1 MTKATTAEAMTL
13 PFHMRRHTGR
23 CARSTQRFFMMA
35 ALLVAIIMVSTG
47 AATDASPHSGCGVRT
62 YADSCIDACCV
73 WCPASIDNATTTITT
88 TAAVSDLSGET
99 RQVTTAP
106 RGSCHDRDQAP
117 CGAAG
122 VSRPAIECYVELGV
136 ALAILAGVLGSGAG
150 LCYARR
156 WWVRRRAARLN
167 AVAAQSRLKS
177 RSGERALTMVDIP
190 YAELEG
196 GRLAYY
202 ASPYALAGDVERVPA
217 QDQDADKTD
226 RARTGVCQTQ

>member
-1 MTKATTAEAMTL
+1 
-13 PFHMRRHTGR
+13 MRRCSVITL
-23 CARSTQRFFMMA
+23 
-35 ALLVAIIMVSTG
+35 LLVTIILVSRVV
-47 AATDASPHSGCGVRT
+47 ADASPHSGCGVRA

-73 WCPASIDNATTTITT
+73 WCPAPTDNATTTAIGATT
-88 TAAVSDLSGET
+88 DEPRGEGQHVAA
-99 RQVTTAP
+99 AP
-106 RGSCHDRDQAP
+106 RGSCHDRGQAP

-122 VSRPAIECYVELGV
+122 VSRPAIECYIELGV
-136 ALAILAGVLGSGAG
+136 ALAILAGVLGSGAA

-167 AVAAQSRLKS
+167 AAARPRIGS

-202 ASPYALAGDVERVPA
+202 ASPYALAGDVERTPA
-217 QDQDADKTD
+217 PDEDADKTD
-226 RARTGVCQTQ
+226 RARTGGCQMQ